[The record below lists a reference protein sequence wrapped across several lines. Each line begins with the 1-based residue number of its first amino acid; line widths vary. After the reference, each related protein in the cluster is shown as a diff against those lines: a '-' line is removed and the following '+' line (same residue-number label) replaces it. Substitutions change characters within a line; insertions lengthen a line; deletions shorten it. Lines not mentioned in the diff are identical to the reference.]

1 MCLIKVSSEGAV
13 FLIILFQFY
22 GTKAAHFEGNY
33 SDWASMTTPNLHI
46 GERTNPILIQFLMQL
61 LYPIDADVMSFLY
74 LVMVTKVKKKLTE
87 IVKLNK

>member
-13 FLIILFQFY
+13 FLIILFQLY

-33 SDWASMTTPNLHI
+33 SDWTSMTTPTHHI

-61 LYPIDADVMSFLY
+61 LYLIDADVMSFLY
-74 LVMVTKVKKKLTE
+74 LVMVTKVQK
-87 IVKLNK
+87 N

>member
-13 FLIILFQFY
+13 FLIILFQLY

-33 SDWASMTTPNLHI
+33 SDWTSMTTPTRKI
-46 GERTNPILIQFLMQL
+46 GESP
-61 LYPIDADVMSFLY
+61 
-74 LVMVTKVKKKLTE
+74 KKLME